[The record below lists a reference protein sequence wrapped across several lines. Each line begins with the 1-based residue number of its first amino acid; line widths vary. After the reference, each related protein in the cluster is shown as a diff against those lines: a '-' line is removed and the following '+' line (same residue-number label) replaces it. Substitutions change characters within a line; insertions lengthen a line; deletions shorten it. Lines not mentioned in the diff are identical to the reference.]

1 MRFKLA
7 LAMIAGLVAAPA
19 LADEVVGPGRG
30 TYASIFGGG
39 GFASDTGVAQLGTAF
54 FIEAQGGPLAVNAR
68 GTAGSG
74 GVGFIGGQIGHEWSN
89 GTLVLPAVELEG
101 FFISNGSRHASL
113 NSPTDRLD
121 EHSFDDTFSQN
132 TSVFLANL
140 VFSLPTTYYGLT
152 PYLGGG
158 IGAARVGVS
167 GANSLQIAPPE
178 AGVNHFNSDPDS
190 SAFTFAAQLKAGVRM
205 ALGPNAFVF
214 GEYRYLYVGS
224 ADQTLGSTVYPN
236 HAATS
241 PWTLTLDA
249 SSYSLATAG
258 IGINF

>member
-178 AGVNHFNSDPDS
+178 AGVNHFNSDPELLRLHLRGTIKGRRSHGAWPQRLRVRGVSLPVRRLRRSDTWVHCVPQPRCDL
-190 SAFTFAAQLKAGVRM
+190 ALDTHARRLVLLAGNRRHR
-205 ALGPNAFVF
+205 N
-214 GEYRYLYVGS
+214 
-224 ADQTLGSTVYPN
+224 
-236 HAATS
+236 
-241 PWTLTLDA
+241 
-249 SSYSLATAG
+249 
-258 IGINF
+258 

>member
-1 MRFKLA
+1 
-7 LAMIAGLVAAPA
+7 
-19 LADEVVGPGRG
+19 
-30 TYASIFGGG
+30 
-39 GFASDTGVAQLGTAF
+39 
-54 FIEAQGGPLAVNAR
+54 
-68 GTAGSG
+68 
-74 GVGFIGGQIGHEWSN
+74 
-89 GTLVLPAVELEG
+89 
-101 FFISNGSRHASL
+101 
-113 NSPTDRLD
+113 
-121 EHSFDDTFSQN
+121 
-132 TSVFLANL
+132 
-140 VFSLPTTYYGLT
+140 YYGLT

-241 PWTLTLDA
+241 PWTFTLDA

-258 IGINF
+258 IGIHF